1 LLSLPVYCRRAA
13 RHASIQFKHFAPNEF
28 YESPQSQTNM
38 KDIQFAFR
46 KLRQSPAF
54 TAIAVI
60 TLALGIGLNTAI
72 FSLINDLFLKGLPFK
87 EPARVVHLYGGD
99 KSRGLED
106 IGISAPR
113 FFHYRDGQ
121 TLFDGIAGENFFA
134 FTLTGMG
141 DAVQIF
147 GGRLTS
153 NYFDLLGVR
162 PILGRNFLPEE
173 EEGADVAVIT
183 KSFWQKRMGG
193 DPNVIGRS
201 ITLDGVAHTIV
212 GVLPNM
218 PATWFG
224 ANPVA
229 EVWTTKPFQ
238 LPGFSYER
246 MMRGTSFLRVVGR
259 MKPEMTVAQ
268 VKAALP
274 SLDKGYNTQYPN
286 KIDSVLMTSLRTL
299 PEDVTNNFRSGFITL
314 FAAVCF
320 VLLIACSNVANLLL
334 VRFSGRRREIALRM
348 AIGASRMSVVR
359 LFVFESVLVSMIAG
373 AVGAFVAWR
382 LVPLIP
388 QLASNFLPL
397 EANTVTS
404 LSLPVL
410 TFTIGLSILTGL
422 LMGIYPALQG
432 SHADLVD
439 GLKEGGR
446 GSSGSV
452 RQQRFRKILVGAQ
465 VALSVTLLAGA
476 ALLITSFVRLSQ
488 QNIGFRSQNLWTGAI
503 TLPISQYPDTAS
515 RQRLAEQTLDALRD
529 VPGIQSATISGDI
542 PLNGGNRTLYARG
555 DRDVPP
561 IEKRANGPSHD
572 IAPGYFKT
580 WGIPLL
586 AGREFDEHDV
596 AEGQMVC
603 LISQAGA
610 KKVYP
615 NENPI
620 GKTLLVSSL
629 GVPCEIVGIVGD
641 VRSIRVAEAPG
652 MEFYRPWAQ
661 ENFPFLNIDVRSNLK
676 VEEVTKLVQAALTK
690 VNAGL
695 AIAVPQ
701 GMDAVV
707 AQALGQARLMMWLL
721 GIFAGVALLLASI
734 GIYGAVAYT
743 VEQRT
748 GEIGVRMAL
757 GAQTRDVLRLIVN
770 QGMKPVVIGL
780 GIGLLAA
787 FALGRLLTSQLFEVS
802 AHNPALLGGATILLA
817 GTALFACLLP
827 ARRAAMVDPVQALR
841 TE

>member
-1 LLSLPVYCRRAA
+1 MTDV
-13 RHASIQFKHFAPNEF
+13 KFA
-28 YESPQSQTNM
+28 
-38 KDIQFAFR
+38 
-46 KLRQSPAF
+46 LRQLRKSPAF
-54 TAIAVI
+54 TCIAVL

-72 FSLINDLFLKGLPFK
+72 FSLINDLFLRGLPFK
-87 EPARVVHLYGGD
+87 EPSRVVHLYGGD
-99 KSRGLED
+99 KSRDLVD
-106 IGISAPR
+106 IGVSAPR
-113 FFHYRDGQ
+113 FMHYREGQ
-121 TLFDGIAGENFFA
+121 TLFDGLAAENFFA
-134 FTLTGMG
+134 FTLTGLG
-141 DAVQIF
+141 DPAQIF

-153 NYFDLLGVR
+153 NYFDVLGVR
-162 PILGRNFLPEE
+162 PIRGRNFLPEE
-173 EEGADVAVIT
+173 EEGADVALVT
-183 KSFWQKRMGG
+183 ENFWRKRFGS

-201 ITLDGVAHTIV
+201 ITLDGTPHTII

-218 PATWFG
+218 PVTWFG

-246 MMRGTSFLRVVGR
+246 LMRGTSFLRVIGR
-259 MKPEMTVAQ
+259 MKSGNTVRQ
-268 VKAALP
+268 LLAALP
-274 SLDKGYNTQYPN
+274 SLDQSYRTQYPN
-286 KIDSVLMTSLRTL
+286 KIDSVFTTTLRTL
-299 PEDVTNNFRSGFITL
+299 PQDVTQTFRAGFATL
-314 FAAVCF
+314 FAAVSF

-348 AIGASRMSVVR
+348 AIGASRAGIVR
-359 LFVFESVLVSMIAG
+359 LFVFESLLVSLIAG

-388 QLASNFLPL
+388 RIASNFLPL
-397 EANTVTS
+397 EANTATS

-410 TFTIGLSILTGL
+410 IFTIALSILTGL
-422 LMGIYPALQG
+422 LMGVYPALQA
-432 SHADLVD
+432 SHADLVG

-446 GSSGSV
+446 GTSGSV

-476 ALLITSFVRLSQ
+476 ALLITSFIRLSQ

-503 TLPISQYPDTAS
+503 TLPVSQYPDAPS
-515 RQRLAEQTLDALRD
+515 RQRFAEQILNELHNVR
-529 VPGIQSATISGDI
+529 GLESATISGDI
-542 PLNGGNRTLYARG
+542 PLNGGNRTLYARA

-561 IEKRANGPSHD
+561 MEKRAGAPSHD
-572 IAPGYFKT
+572 IAPEYFKT

-586 AGREFDEHDV
+586 AGREFNEHDT
-596 AEGQMVC
+596 ADAQKVC

-610 KKVYP
+610 KKVFP
-615 NENPI
+615 NENSI
-620 GKTLLVSSL
+620 GKTLLVTSL

-652 MEFYRPWAQ
+652 MEFYLPWAQ
-661 ENFPFLNIDVRSNLK
+661 ENFPFVNVAVRSNLK
-676 VEEVTKLVQAALTK
+676 VDAVTKLVQSALTK
-690 VNAGL
+690 VNPGL

-701 GMDAVV
+701 SMDAVV

-757 GAQTRDVLRLIVN
+757 GAQTRDVLRLVVS
-770 QGMKPVVIGL
+770 QGMKPVFIGL
-780 GIGLLAA
+780 AIGIASA
-787 FALGRLLTSQLFEVS
+787 FALGRLIASQLYDVS
-802 AHNPALLGGATILLA
+802 AHNPALLAGSTVLLATI
-817 GTALFACLLP
+817 ALIACLLP
-827 ARRAAMVDPVQALR
+827 ARRATHVDPIQALR
-841 TE
+841 AE